1 MQQAA
6 RTGGQ
11 RAAYCAATQSVTRQR
26 WVGGL
31 AERGQHQLSRSA
43 SGARVRGLPLLPR
56 CCPPL
61 PDPTP
66 TRTCICTHA
75 RPQEEEHTHVKTLA
89 NSDYMLRPGGA
100 HHAVFDEEHPPGGRW
115 RGVEGGGTGAQ
126 HDPAPLASAARPPA
140 HGGRQQRRCLLAC
153 SDHPRTL
160 PLPPAAVNIRGEPV
174 LGPRTTVPTQD
185 QVVLHHYGA
194 WGGGGGG
201 GEAALGGGE
210 RQPPPLP
217 RHGWPT
223 RAHARV
229 AANGECEVRTHACVC
244 ARFVRCSDAQQGGLR
259 AQDGARQRHGQQE
272 DLGVLGP
279 SAVAVR
285 GRQPR
290 GARACGAARGARV
303 TPSTPTCVFAAG
315 RRKSAWR
322 GARQPTSLP
331 SPCTQPT
338 MQATRPRAAAQRRR
352 QQQQLRD
359 DCNGRAIRGAAARGK
374 GLKKG
379 GRGHLD
385 ECVRTKSVWGGSW
398 QARARKSRLQ

>member
-1 MQQAA
+1 MGGAGREARAGRQDAWTWVCGRPTRRWPARASGAPTPPPHPLPMQQAA

-194 WGGGGGG
+194 WGGGGG
-201 GEAALGGGE
+201 LG
-210 RQPPPLP
+210 
-217 RHGWPT
+217 
-223 RAHARV
+223 
-229 AANGECEVRTHACVC
+229 
-244 ARFVRCSDAQQGGLR
+244 
-259 AQDGARQRHGQQE
+259 
-272 DLGVLGP
+272 
-279 SAVAVR
+279 R
-285 GRQPR
+285 GR
-290 GARACGAARGARV
+290 
-303 TPSTPTCVFAAG
+303 
-315 RRKSAWR
+315 AW
-322 GARQPTSLP
+322 GG
-331 SPCTQPT
+331 
-338 MQATRPRAAAQRRR
+338 RAAAPPPSPPWVA
-352 QQQQLRD
+352 
-359 DCNGRAIRGAAARGK
+359 N
-374 GLKKG
+374 
-379 GRGHLD
+379 
-385 ECVRTKSVWGGSW
+385 T
-398 QARARKSRLQ
+398 RARTSCGKRRVRGTHTRVCMCPLCALQ